1 MMSIWHDDK
10 VFPEDK
16 RYWLAFI
23 NVRSNGNKFWK
34 VSHYL
39 ADFIED
45 VSGAGF
51 KVCNTKIEKWCYLD
65 DLFAQQ
71 AEIDRLREA
80 LDDILR
86 DTPSCFNNSC
96 PLKHTE
102 EDCQHYEICFVKKAY
117 KALNSESEGK

>member
-1 MMSIWHDDK
+1 MSIWHDDK

-34 VSHYL
+34 VSRYL

-51 KVCNTKIEKWCYLD
+51 KVCNAKIENWCYLD

-71 AEIDRLREA
+71 AEIDRLKKA
-80 LDDILR
+80 LDRIL
-86 DTPSCFNNSC
+86 NYNSV
-96 PLKHTE
+96 KEQTDKYYHIVM
-102 EDCQHYEICFVKKAY
+102 DVREIAR
-117 KALNSESEGK
+117 KALKGESEGK

>member
-1 MMSIWHDDK
+1 MMTKYSKGLTPSAIQHK
-10 VFPEDK
+10 YKLTYEQGFE
-16 RYWLAFI
+16 LATI
-23 NVRSNGNKFWK
+23 LNN
-34 VSHYL
+34 
-39 ADFIED
+39 
-45 VSGAGF
+45 
-51 KVCNTKIEKWCYLD
+51 
-65 DLFAQQ
+65 QQ
-71 AEIDRLREA
+71 AEINRLREA